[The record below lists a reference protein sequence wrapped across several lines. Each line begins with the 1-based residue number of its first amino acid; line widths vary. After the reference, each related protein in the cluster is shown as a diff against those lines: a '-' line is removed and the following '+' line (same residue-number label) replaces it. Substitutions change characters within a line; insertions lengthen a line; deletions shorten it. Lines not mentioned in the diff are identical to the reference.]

1 MRMRQ
6 WVRWM
11 GMALLVQ
18 CGAVC
23 AADKGSAVQTVLVLG
38 DSLSAGYGLPA
49 GSGWVSLLQRR
60 LDAEGRAVRV
70 VNASISGDTTAGG
83 LSRLPAALAEHRPQ
97 IVLIELG
104 ANDGLRGLPVPAMRA
119 NLAKLVALAKAARAQ
134 PVLMEMRIPSNYGA
148 PYTAQFTATFAEL
161 ARAEKIPLVP
171 FFLAAI
177 ATDPA
182 RFQDDGLHPN
192 AGAQPALLD
201 AVWPTLALL
210 LKSATLGR

>member
-11 GMALLVQ
+11 GVALLVQ
-18 CGAVC
+18 CGAVY
-23 AADKGSAVQTVLVLG
+23 ASSKSNAVQTVLVLG

-49 GSGWVSLLQRR
+49 GSGWVRLLQHK

-70 VNASISGDTTAGG
+70 VNASISGDTTASGV
-83 LSRLPAALAEHRPQ
+83 SRLPAALAEHHPQ

-104 ANDGLRGLPVPAMRA
+104 ANDGLRGQPVPAMRA
-119 NLAKLVALAKAARAQ
+119 NLAQLVTLARAAKAK
-134 PVLMEMRIPSNYGA
+134 PVLFEMRIPSNYGA
-148 PYTAQFTATFAEL
+148 AYTAQFTAAFGDV

-171 FFLAAI
+171 FFVAGI
-177 ATDPA
+177 ATDPTQ
-182 RFQDDGLHPN
+182 FQDDGLHPN

-201 AVWPTLALL
+201 AVWPTLLPL
-210 LKSATLGR
+210 LKP